1 MCGIIKPTKPTF
13 PTKATAVPVKKI
25 TDKIAIALTSFVRCP
40 RLIETSSPKERIVID
55 FDINSAKTIP
65 IIPNG
70 IVILMI
76 LGSTWSNFALNQN

>member
-40 RLIETSSPKERIVID
+40 KLIETSSPNERMVID
-55 FDINSAKTIP
+55 FDINNAKIFNYP
-65 IIPNG
+65 KRYRDFNDIRIYL
-70 IVILMI
+70 I
-76 LGSTWSNFALNQN
+76 

>member
-25 TDKIAIALTSFVRCP
+25 TDKITIALTSFVRCP
-40 RLIETSSPKERIVID
+40 KLIETSSPNERMVID
-55 FDINSAKTIP
+55 FDINNAKIIP

-76 LGSTWSNFALNQN
+76 LRST

>member
-40 RLIETSSPKERIVID
+40 KLIETSSPNERMVID
-55 FDINSAKTIP
+55 FDINNAKIIP

-76 LGSTWSNFALNQN
+76 LGST